1 MVQQLDVQQQ
11 MYTYLNLYLGT
22 AFLQHAQP
30 VLLGK
35 FDHFP
40 GLLFLVSENCWDS
53 LELALERN

>member
-1 MVQQLDVQQQ
+1 MVQQLDIQQQ

-22 AFLQHAQP
+22 ALQHAQP

-35 FDHFP
+35 CDHFH
-40 GLLFLVSENCWDS
+40 GSLFFGSENCWDS